1 MATLGAGG
9 RSKRKGRRK
18 YLACKSYTNVPS
30 WTRSGTGRAEHESQ
44 VNLMPQSLYTLGL
57 PLGGRGNLRSWKM
70 KGNIVCHHSRDS
82 WFLSFLLSIRTNF
95 RRPHQRP
102 SGTQGGLKEGRKAT
116 AVSTGPPDRSGL
128 LTSRL
133 LYVRKDKTAIFS
145 LSLSTAGSILN
156 QYGHPGKDFNK
167 IVMMTTDKSLGKW
180 PT

>member
-1 MATLGAGG
+1 
-9 RSKRKGRRK
+9 
-18 YLACKSYTNVPS
+18 
-30 WTRSGTGRAEHESQ
+30 
-44 VNLMPQSLYTLGL
+44 
-57 PLGGRGNLRSWKM
+57 M

-145 LSLSTAGSILN
+145 LALSTAGSILN